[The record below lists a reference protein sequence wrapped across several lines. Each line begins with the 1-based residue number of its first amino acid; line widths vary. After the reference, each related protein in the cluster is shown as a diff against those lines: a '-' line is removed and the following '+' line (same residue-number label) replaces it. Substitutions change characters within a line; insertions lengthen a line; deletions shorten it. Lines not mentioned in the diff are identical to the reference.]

1 MHLYVTGGGV
11 DEGVVLVLEAQLGEG
26 RLIGPVARSVMI
38 VSAGRASALILVYTG
53 INSVY

>member
-26 RLIGPVARSVMI
+26 RLIGPVARSVMCPPAAP
-38 VSAGRASALILVYTG
+38 VH
-53 INSVY
+53 